1 MENVFD
7 GIKYLQELGEKNIY
21 MQENDWH
28 IGTINMQR
36 GIEPIMDEFRRK
48 ESFFL
53 VDDAPMGGIQM
64 NQAGGFF
71 DVRTYV
77 AHFVTRTGGR
87 TERLSVY
94 EQKMKVIRELYAQ
107 FLERIIFDAAKLR
120 EQHQVYIETR
130 RINYREPGK
139 AAYAG
144 AAGLYFQLTI
154 AQPKNLV
161 YRQSNWTE

>member
-1 MENVFD
+1 MEEIFD
-7 GIKYLQELGEKNIY
+7 GIQYLKELGERNSF

-28 IGTINMQR
+28 VGTINMQR
-36 GIEPIMDEFRRK
+36 GIEPILDEFRRK
-48 ESFFL
+48 ESFYL
-53 VDDAPMGGIQM
+53 VDDAPMGGIEM

-87 TERLSVY
+87 TEGLAVY
-94 EQKMKVIRELYAQ
+94 EQKMKVIRELYKQ
-107 FLERIIFDAAKLR
+107 FLERIIHDAARLL
-120 EQHQVYIETR
+120 EQHQVYIQTR

-161 YRQSNWTE
+161 YRQENWIE

>member
-7 GIKYLQELGEKNIY
+7 GIQYLKELGEKNSY
-21 MQENDWH
+21 MQENGWH
-28 IGTINMQR
+28 IGTVNMQR
-36 GIEPIMDEFRRK
+36 GIEPILEEFRRK
-48 ESFFL
+48 EHFFL
-53 VDDAPMGGIQM
+53 VDDAPMGGVQM

-77 AHFVTRTGGR
+77 AHFVSRTGGR
-87 TERLSVY
+87 TEGLAAY
-94 EQKMKVIRELYAQ
+94 EQKMNAIRELYTQ

-144 AAGLYFQLTI
+144 SAGLYFQLTI

-161 YRQSNWTE
+161 YRPSNWIE